1 MEDKLIN
8 GDTRSLVV
16 KADCTVAGDDDGLC
30 HSALPPHTST
40 MAVGKNKRLSKK
52 GKGQRKKLIDPF
64 TKKEWY
70 DVKAPSVFKVRQ
82 VGKTLCTRTAGN
94 KIASDSLKGR
104 VYEVSLADLQQSE
117 NEAYRKIRLTCEEVS
132 GRSCLTNFSGMSMTR
147 DKLCSLV
154 RKWQSIIEAN
164 CDVKTTDGYLLR
176 LFAIGFTMSRKLQKK
191 KTTYAQSAQIREIR
205 VKMVEVMTRNA
216 SECDLKELVRKFIPE
231 IIGKEIEK
239 AAVAIYPLR
248 DVYIRKVKVLRS
260 PKFDIT
266 KLMELHEA
274 GGATEDVGKV
284 IETPE
289 TPAAPQAPVV
299 GDN

>member
-1 MEDKLIN
+1 
-8 GDTRSLVV
+8 
-16 KADCTVAGDDDGLC
+16 
-30 HSALPPHTST
+30 

-52 GKGQRKKLIDPF
+52 GKGQRKKLADPF

-82 VGKTLCTRTAGN
+82 VGKTLVSRTAGN

-104 VYEVSLADLQQSE
+104 IYEVSLADLQQSE
-117 NEAYRKIRLTCEEVS
+117 NEAYRKIRLRCEEVS
-132 GRSCLTNFSGMSMTR
+132 GRNCLTNFHGMDLTR

-154 RKWQSIIEAN
+154 RKWQSLIEAN

-176 LFAIGFTMSRKLQKK
+176 LFAIGFTQSRKLQTK
-191 KTTYAQSAQIREIR
+191 KTTYAQSSQIREIR
-205 VKMVEVMTRNA
+205 AKMVEIMARDA

-231 IIGKEIEK
+231 VIGKEIEK
-239 AAVAIYPLR
+239 AVAGIYPLR
-248 DVYIRKVKVLRS
+248 DVYIRKVKVLRT

-274 GGATEDVGKV
+274 GGGAVEDVGTKV
-284 IETPE
+284 DATDA
-289 TPAAPQAPVV
+289 PAEPQAPVV
-299 GDN
+299 GDNPVEA